1 MTGLEVV
8 AFLGLGVLAN
18 TVFPMPFEPI
28 LVAFSGGTGR
38 EAMALLCLAG
48 SLCAGLAALVDAGC
62 FGVVRRRLNRRLPR
76 TDERQATF
84 RFYAFAATAAMLPI
98 PFTLVRAALLH
109 TRPQPFLF
117 AAIVAAARYPR
128 YLVTVFA
135 WGALALPE
143 WAGWVVGG
151 LTVIAALEWRHAT
164 RRKRYRAASPI
175 AGAAGAGSLAS

>member
-8 AFLGLGVLAN
+8 SFLGLAILAN

-28 LVAFSGGTGR
+28 LVAFSGGIGR
-38 EAMALLCLAG
+38 EAMALLCLVG
-48 SLCAGLAALVDAGC
+48 SVCAGLAALVDAGC
-62 FGVVRRRLNRRLPR
+62 LGVVRRRLNRRLPPL
-76 TDERQATF
+76 DEDRATF
-84 RFYAFAATAAMLPI
+84 RFYAFTAAAALLPI

-117 AAIVAAARYPR
+117 AGIVAVARYPR

-143 WAGWVVGG
+143 WAGWVAAG
-151 LTVIAALEWRHAT
+151 LTVLAALEWRHAT
-164 RRKRYRAASPI
+164 RRRRPRAPGSA
-175 AGAAGAGSLAS
+175 AAGASPLTP